1 MQNDMFNSI
10 LYNLYDIFFDR
21 LTSESLKNLALAS
34 REINHLMISSGGFAK
49 SITFDWKTHLSLF
62 IKNICTHKRITKMY
76 FFGSGTQ
83 ISILDILP
91 PLSNIKVLVLNDSPD
106 VNMCRSTV
114 PVLSSNL
121 SKPSRK
127 RSLSTIKDGM
137 ENTMQKNNIIKER
150 SIRKVNVWKNL
161 KYMFIRD
168 NNSQQYNI
176 SLENFPNIKYIGV
189 YKANILFVQESPH
202 MDTPYTMEFRDNQG
216 IELMIKKPPSTIA
229 KIINQLKKIYS

>member
-10 LYNLYDIFFDR
+10 LYNLYDIFFDK
-21 LTSESLKNLALAS
+21 LTSENLKNLALAS
-34 REINHLMISSGGFAK
+34 HETNNLMISLGGFAK

-62 IKNICTHKRITKMY
+62 FKKICTHKRITKMY

-114 PVLSSNL
+114 PVISSNL
-121 SKPSRK
+121 AKPSRK
-127 RSLSTIKDGM
+127 RILPTIKDGI
-137 ENTMQKNNIIKER
+137 EKTRQKNNIIKER
-150 SIRKVNVWKNL
+150 SVRKVNVWKNL

-176 SLENFPNIKYIGV
+176 SLENFPNIKYIGA
-189 YKANILFVQESPH
+189 YKANILFVQESTQ
-202 MDTPYTMEFRDNQG
+202 MDNPYTMEFRDNQS
-216 IELMIKKPPSTIA
+216 IELIINKSPSSIA
-229 KIINQLKKIYS
+229 KITSQLKKIYS